1 MTIGVLPNVSC
12 PFPHW
17 KVEEQPKKKGDD
29 KSAVAIVKSARQ
41 LSCVSQDAGPPDS
54 ATISRNGTKALE
66 PIRRVR
72 LTRAALRQAN
82 IRENK
87 VRRLVKYK
95 KKSSSG
101 KSLRYEVW
109 GQISTRDCKT
119 RAMRPRRCVGTC
131 QENSWAQKGRQ
142 SYILF
147 AFWGV
152 DFAGRI
158 HNKPRVKRVCG
169 RFWSMNV
176 HGQQERSQQSRI
188 RDREDIEKSDDGGAS
203 QRRSASK
210 RRGNDLRPQNWI
222 YSWR

>member
-17 KVEEQPKKKGDD
+17 KVEEQPNKKPKKGDD

-87 VRRLVKYK
+87 VRRLVTYK
-95 KKSSSG
+95 KNPHQGSPYAMKLEDRSPRETARPERCARGDAWELAKKILKLKKEGKATFYLPSEEWILPAASTINPEEREFVVDSG
-101 KSLRYEVW
+101 
-109 GQISTRDCKT
+109 
-119 RAMRPRRCVGTC
+119 A
-131 QENSWAQKGRQ
+131 
-142 SYILF
+142 
-147 AFWGV
+147 
-152 DFAGRI
+152 
-158 HNKPRVKRVCG
+158 
-169 RFWSMNV
+169 
-176 HGQQERSQQSRI
+176 
-188 RDREDIEKSDDGGAS
+188 
-203 QRRSASK
+203 
-210 RRGNDLRPQNWI
+210 
-222 YSWR
+222 